1 MKKENMKS
9 IGGWLGG
16 LGCLAMF
23 LGASTD
29 DARMEARSRED
40 VFDPKPRELFKE
52 DCASE
57 KTTNTMEWT
66 GALTALAGIALMTAA
81 ERNKSR

>member
-1 MKKENMKS
+1 MKNEDMKKLGE
-9 IGGWLGG
+9 WLGG
-16 LGCLAMF
+16 LGCIAMF

-40 VFDPKPRELFKE
+40 TFDPKPRELFKE

-57 KTTNTMEWT
+57 KTTNTMEWA
-66 GALTALAGIALMTAA
+66 GALAAIGGIALLTAA
-81 ERNKSR
+81 EKKKSR